1 MYMSII
7 ISSLI
12 CIIAFLYIADTTIT
26 FNPFSIHLSAW
37 KNAVGWLVVAIGVG
51 LISDQ
56 KYNEGVK
63 NGADGT
69 IELLKEYSK
78 NPDATEFKIETDS
91 QEIKLTK
98 TNE

>member
-1 MYMSII
+1 M
-7 ISSLI
+7 
-12 CIIAFLYIADTTIT
+12 
-26 FNPFSIHLSAW
+26 
-37 KNAVGWLVVAIGVG
+37 AIGVG
-51 LISDQ
+51 FISDQ
-56 KYNEGVK
+56 KYNEGIKKGV
-63 NGADGT
+63 DGT